1 MFRCNLITHLSS
13 HSACPQPG
21 YVCLPLI
28 PIHVSACIQVYLVK
42 LVQEARSDLIGKV
55 IVAYGER
62 EGVHVCGVCVGG
74 RVGG

>member
-1 MFRCNLITHLSS
+1 MLYLVEITHLSS

-28 PIHVSACIQVYLVK
+28 PIHISACIQVYLVK
-42 LVQEARSDLIGKV
+42 LVHEVGSDLIGKV

-62 EGVHVCGVCVGG
+62 ERECGVCVGC
-74 RVGG
+74 